1 MSEKIEISVSKGLLE
16 ETPANVLVVNLFEG
30 VKIPAGATGAIDVAL
45 DGLISKFIIA
55 KEGFD
60 GKFGKM
66 YLLPTYGKI
75 AAEKVLLVGLG
86 KNKDFTPNRLRELS
100 AKIIKKCRKMGNA
113 KKGFGIIEIG
123 TGIGVLTNELAK
135 RADKVVAIEIDDRLM
150 PVLAET
156 LAEYDNVKIINA
168 DVMETDL
175 HKLIAEEFQ
184 GMDVAVCA
192 NLPYYITSPILM
204 MLLEERLPI
213 KSVTVMVQKEAGTR
227 LCAPMGTR
235 DMGAVTVAINYFSVP
250 KLLFNVS
257 RGSFMPSPNVD
268 SCVVRFDIRD
278 KTPEGVTDEKFFF
291 KVARGAFSQ
300 RRKTLS
306 NSVSSSMGIDKS
318 IVNQAIEQSD
328 LPASVRPEALSMEQF
343 ITFSEVLRKL
353 I

>member
-1 MSEKIEISVSKGLLE
+1 MDNLSNISVIKDVLARHNFTFSKALGQ
-16 ETPANVLVVNLFEG
+16 NFLVNPSVC
-30 VKIPAGATGAIDVAL
+30 P
-45 DGLISKFIIA
+45 
-55 KEGFD
+55 
-60 GKFGKM
+60 
-66 YLLPTYGKI
+66 KI
-75 AAEKVLLVGLG
+75 AE
-86 KNKDFTPNRLRELS
+86 
-100 AKIIKKCRKMGNA
+100 MGNA

-300 RRKTLS
+300 RRKTLLNCLS
-306 NSVSSSMGIDKS
+306 ANFPIPKDEISTLLESIGIAPS
-318 IVNQAIEQSD
+318 RRGET
-328 LPASVRPEALSMEQF
+328 LSLEEFANIADTLLQK
-343 ITFSEVLRKL
+343 IK
-353 I
+353 